1 MSLSFVKKMKR
12 SIDIGKVFGALL
24 SGLSKAFDYLNHD
37 LLIAKLNASDLS
49 LPVNRKQ
56 RKRINNSHGTWMEI
70 IFGVSRRSVL
80 GSLLF
85 NIFCADFLFIVNSMD
100 IAIYADDNKPQ
111 ATANDATF
119 WSVLMRK

>member
-70 IFGVSRRSVL
+70 IFGVPRRSVL

-100 IAIYADDNKPQ
+100 IATYADDNKPQ

>member
-24 SGLSKAFDYLNHD
+24 SDLSKAFDYLNHD

-70 IFGVSRRSVL
+70 IFGYLEDQYLVPFCLTFSAQIFS
-80 GSLLF
+80 SL
-85 NIFCADFLFIVNSMD
+85 
-100 IAIYADDNKPQ
+100 
-111 ATANDATF
+111 
-119 WSVLMRK
+119 

>member
-100 IAIYADDNKPQ
+100 IATYADDNKPQ